1 MMIQEALM
9 EEKGTLPHPFADPL
23 EIAVHEDVDRAIK
36 ELKKRVNREGILKD
50 LKLRR
55 FYEKPSERK
64 KRKLKEA
71 EKRRRKLLR
80 RKNRRQHLLERR
92 LRSL

>member
-1 MMIQEALM
+1 MSTVMEEALATP
-9 EEKGTLPHPFADPL
+9 GNFHDPL
-23 EIAVHEDVDRAIK
+23 EIAVHEDVDRAIR

>member
-1 MMIQEALM
+1 MSGATPV
-9 EEKGTLPHPFADPL
+9 EEGSKTPLQFSDPL
-23 EIAVHEDVDRAIK
+23 EIPVYEDVDRAIK

>member
-1 MMIQEALM
+1 MVQEALV
-9 EEKGTLPHPFADPL
+9 EEKEPLSYSFVDPL
-23 EIAVHEDVDRAIK
+23 EIPVHDDVDRAIK